1 MKQFLFVVAAV
12 AAIVGAIGIGPAYS
26 QAPPPGGG
34 GMPDSQRTQPSAA
47 DGTLTQGG
55 TQKVE
60 DYLDRAHILKGRD
73 PAKVRAEAQEESAKL
88 AKAIDLNCEIVDA
101 EPVGR
106 GKTQVGGKSVAL
118 RVYEI
123 ACSNGLGYMVVSRGA
138 DAPYAL
144 SCFSADTTHAA
155 QVAEGRTSD
164 MYCQLPATKDVKAMA
179 ASLMSAAGTTC
190 AVRNLKWFGRSAAT
204 QTEYA
209 EVVCDDGKGYLLRTA
224 QAGSSAETS
233 VMSCQDAAKKGLK
246 CRLTDAGPVAEPV
259 TLETLKDAL
268 ARNGVKCSVARI
280 RLVGQES
287 TRQRYVV
294 EVQCPEHPDGLVAFI
309 PLGENTNKF
318 EAVNCVAAIDRHV
331 VCEFTAK

>member
-1 MKQFLFVVAAV
+1 MKRFLIVVAAM
-12 AAIVGAIGIGPAYS
+12 AAIVGAIGFGPAYS

-47 DGTLTQGG
+47 EGTLTQGG
-55 TQKVE
+55 TQKVD
-60 DYLDRAHILKGRD
+60 DYLDRAHLLKGPD
-73 PAKVRAEAQEESAKL
+73 LAKVRAEAKEESAKL
-88 AKAIDLNCEIVDA
+88 ANAIELKCEITDA

-106 GKTQVGGKSVAL
+106 GKTEVDGKSAAL
-118 RVYEI
+118 RIYEI
-123 ACSNGLGYMVVSRGA
+123 ACSNGLGYMVVSRGD
-138 DAPYAL
+138 DAPYAI
-144 SCFSADTTHAA
+144 SCFAADTTHAA
-155 QVAEGRTSD
+155 KLAQGPKSD

-190 AVRNLKWFGRSAAT
+190 AVRNLKWFGRSTAT
-204 QTEYA
+204 QTEYS

-224 QAGSSAETS
+224 QAGSSEQTS

-246 CRLTDAGPVAEPV
+246 CHLTDAGPVAEPV
-259 TLETLKDAL
+259 TLETFKDAL
-268 ARNGVKCSVARI
+268 AKNGVKCSVAQI

-309 PLGENTNKF
+309 PLGDNTNKF

-331 VCEFTAK
+331 VCEFTSK